1 MLAKKYLCSFKIPT
15 PVITFLIVHPLKG
28 QGSSAHMRGATFQI
42 NPLARWSNDNLLLN
56 TLCSCLQ
63 VILIHWIHYCYFIF
77 SDV

>member
-42 NPLARWSNDNLLLN
+42 NPLAR
-56 TLCSCLQ
+56 
-63 VILIHWIHYCYFIF
+63 
-77 SDV
+77 